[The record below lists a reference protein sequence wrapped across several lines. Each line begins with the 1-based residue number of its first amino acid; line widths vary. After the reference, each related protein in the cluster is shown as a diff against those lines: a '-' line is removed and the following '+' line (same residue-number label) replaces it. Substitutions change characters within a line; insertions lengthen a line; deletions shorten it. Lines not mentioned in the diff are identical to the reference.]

1 MNKKTIS
8 FKADDF
14 TITLNKG
21 EEEPKEIEQK
31 RMALY
36 LTYLYNMI
44 MKSMIEYY
52 EEYYPER
59 QTKAENIIQKH
70 IHRLNKLK

>member
-1 MNKKTIS
+1 MNRKTIS
-8 FKADDF
+8 LKVEDF

-36 LTYLYNMI
+36 VACLYNMI
-44 MKSMIEYY
+44 MKPMVKYY
-52 EEYYPER
+52 EEYHPELK
-59 QTKAENIIQKH
+59 TDVENIIQKH
-70 IHRLNKLK
+70 IHKKH

>member
-14 TITLNKG
+14 TITLHKG
-21 EEEPKEIEQK
+21 EEEPNGIKQK

-36 LTYLYNMI
+36 VTCLYNMI
-44 MKSMIEYY
+44 MKPMVEYY
-52 EEYYPER
+52 EEYHPELK
-59 QTKAENIIQKH
+59 TDAENIIQKH
-70 IHRLNKLK
+70 IHNIH

>member
-8 FKADDF
+8 LKVDDY
-14 TITLNKG
+14 TITLRKG

-36 LTYLYNMI
+36 LTCLYNMI
-44 MKSMIEYY
+44 MKPMVEYY
-52 EEYYPER
+52 EEYHPELK
-59 QTKAENIIQKH
+59 TDVENIIQKYIH
-70 IHRLNKLK
+70 IKY

>member
-14 TITLNKG
+14 TITLHKG

-36 LTYLYNMI
+36 LTCLYNMI
-44 MKSMIEYY
+44 MKPMVEYY

-59 QTKAENIIQKH
+59 QTKAKKIIQKH

>member
-14 TITLNKG
+14 TITLHKG

-36 LTYLYNMI
+36 VTYLYNMI
-44 MKSMIEYY
+44 MKPMVEYY
-52 EEYYPER
+52 EEYHPELK
-59 QTKAENIIQKH
+59 TDIENIIQKH
-70 IHRLNKLK
+70 IHNIH